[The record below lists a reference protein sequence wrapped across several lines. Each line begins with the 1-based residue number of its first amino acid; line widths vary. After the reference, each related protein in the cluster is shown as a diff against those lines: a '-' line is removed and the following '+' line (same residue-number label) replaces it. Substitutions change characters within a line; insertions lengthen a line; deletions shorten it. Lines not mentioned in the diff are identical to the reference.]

1 MGHGVTPELPVGG
14 HSVVILDHLFTM
26 FAAARDLTGH
36 RDYVVIGSL
45 SVLGLGDDSPIPSDM
60 TISNDIDC
68 YTKAD
73 PERIR
78 DVQAALGA
86 DSAFHAQN
94 GYFLDP
100 VSPSL
105 PSLPEGWEGRMNR
118 IERNGIRVWFL
129 EPNDAAM
136 SKYARG
142 ERRDQRWIR
151 AGAANGLVSLPTV
164 NARLKD
170 TLFVDAEEERAVRAR
185 IEADRVWFEAIK
197 ASRRDAA
204 T

>member
-1 MGHGVTPELPVGG
+1 M
-14 HSVVILDHLFTM
+14 ILDHLFKM
-26 FAAARDLTGH
+26 FAVARDLTGH
-36 RDYVVIGSL
+36 SDYVVVGSL
-45 SVLGLGDDSPIPSDM
+45 SVLGLGDDNPIPADM
-60 TISNDIDC
+60 TVSNDIDC
-68 YTKAD
+68 FTKAD
-73 PERIR
+73 PERIL

-86 DSAFHAQN
+86 DSPFHVKN
-94 GYFLDP
+94 GYYLDP

-105 PSLPEGWEGRMNR
+105 PSLPEGWEDRMNM
-118 IERNGIRVWFL
+118 IERDGIRVWFL

-151 AGAANGLVSLPTV
+151 SGAVNGLVSLPTV

-170 TLFVDAEEERAVRAR
+170 TLFVDAEEERAVRTR
-185 IEADRVWFEAIK
+185 IEADRVWFETIK
-197 ASRRDAA
+197 ASRKDVA

>member
-1 MGHGVTPELPVGG
+1 M
-14 HSVVILDHLFTM
+14 ILDHLFKM
-26 FAAARDLTGH
+26 FAAARDMTGH
-36 RDYVVIGSL
+36 SDYVVIGSL
-45 SVLGLGDDSPIPSDM
+45 SVLGLGDDSPIPADM
-60 TISNDIDC
+60 TVSNDIDC
-68 YTKAD
+68 FTKAD
-73 PERIR
+73 PERIL

-86 DSAFHAQN
+86 DSAFHVKY
-94 GYFLDP
+94 GYCLNP

-105 PSLPEGWEGRMNR
+105 PALPEGWEDRMNM
-118 IERNGIRVWFL
+118 IERDGIRVWFL

-151 AGAANGLVSLPTV
+151 AGAVNGLISLPTV

-197 ASRRDAA
+197 ASRKDVA

>member
-1 MGHGVTPELPVGG
+1 MGHGVASELPVGG
-14 HSVVILDHLFTM
+14 CSIVILDHLFKM

-45 SVLGLGDDSPIPSDM
+45 SVLGLGDESPIPDDM
-60 TISNDIDC
+60 TLSNDIDC

-78 DVQAALGA
+78 DVQAALGE
-86 DSAFHAQN
+86 DSEFHAKN

-105 PSLPEGWEGRMNR
+105 PSLPEGWEDRLNM
-118 IERNGIRVWFL
+118 IERDGIRVWFL

-151 AGAANGLVSLPTV
+151 SGALNGLVSLLTV
-164 NARLKD
+164 NSRLKN
-170 TLFVDAEEERAVRAR
+170 TLFVDAEEEQAVRAR
-185 IEADRVWFEAIK
+185 IEADRIWFETIK
-197 ASRRDAA
+197 ASRKDAM